1 MQFNVITMST
11 IYMSDI
17 VEYLEIE
24 ATRFGEIIYLVILY
38 ARFSE
43 MIERNL
49 TVFTLFKLSK
59 NIAFPLKVG
68 FFLVK

>member
-24 ATRFGEIIYLVILY
+24 ATRFCVIIYLVILH

-43 MIERNL
+43 MIKRNL
-49 TVFTLFKLSK
+49 TVFTLFQIEQKYCLS
-59 NIAFPLKVG
+59 IEGG
-68 FFLVK
+68 FFW